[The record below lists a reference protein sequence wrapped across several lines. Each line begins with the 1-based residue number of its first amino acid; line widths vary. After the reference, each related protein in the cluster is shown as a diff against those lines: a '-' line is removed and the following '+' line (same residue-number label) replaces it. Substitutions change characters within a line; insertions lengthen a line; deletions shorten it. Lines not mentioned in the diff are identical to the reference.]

1 MPTKQTPEEFIQY
14 YSEKLMEKF
23 NNRGIQIN
31 KTGVIGFFMNL
42 LGWTRYDVQNY
53 YDTLY
58 KETFLYTAQ
67 TYENIIFRG
76 AMYGY
81 KPKFAIPSTAT
92 GVIEFDFESIPK
104 NPLVATYEVVFK
116 PISPITYYQD
126 DVETSLSVPSIVCQT
141 GEKINFSSLCSYRF
155 VKTISGSNET
165 YKVVIQDENLNV
177 QQIPSATSKVIAPL
191 VNFRQYETVE
201 VSFKIPFYKIGSFY
215 TYEIELDDDE
225 YIYEIEVYIK
235 NPQAKVYDKYS
246 IQHTKYF
253 SGATDKHVFLR
264 WITFNKYAIDFGSGH
279 YGLNV
284 SNSDCY
290 IVYKKT
296 KGNGGNLDVE
306 TDASGLYVPA
316 CSLIQY
322 DVNDNII
329 SITPFDLKKSA
340 KVTITSAEGGEDISD
355 VDTFRNEVIKFIQTR
370 DNLVSQ
376 NDFYNVVDK
385 YLNDFEILFKKTAVF
400 ENTFYLYRVFRD
412 KYQIPIYTK
421 THTELKS
428 NFTQLYYPTFT
439 INGVDYVS
447 PFYYQYNSTMN
458 WYDAVLLIDEQII
471 YFSRT
476 DINDYNDTIPTL
488 YLKIEY
494 DDTNDETTYFL
505 KSYQDISTRNFTIT
519 IPALNVSN
527 ETMTEVDS
535 NTYSFTVSGI
545 TTDQLTVI
553 VSEYDSTG
561 STLYYKVV
569 TDDFYQAYDVSDLV
583 RLQIYNDGTDDYVIN
598 IPLIDKDKFESD
610 KQYYY
615 DLLLGYLVNLRLTE
629 NRMITDNIQTRFF
642 ETNFV
647 SQLYHN
653 TLLKQSY
660 SFDITLPLKL
670 KIDLKINKDNIVV
683 NNINLNDEI
692 VEILQDVSSFLLQN
706 CNSNILVYSSRIV
719 DIILN
724 EDRKK
729 YIKDVVV
736 TITDSND
743 NVLDQGLESISLYD
757 FLYNFNGTKL
767 DIVKFTP
774 IYWWFDINNIEINTH
789 LE

>member
-53 YDTLY
+53 YDTLF

-67 TYENIIFRG
+67 TYENIIFRS
-76 AMYGY
+76 AKYGY

-92 GVIEFDFESIPK
+92 GTIEFNFDNIPE
-104 NPLVATYEVVFK
+104 NPLAVTYEVVFN
-116 PISPITYYQD
+116 PTTSISYYQNN
-126 DVETSLSVPSIVCQT
+126 VETSLRLPSILCESEQ
-141 GEKINFSSLCSYRF
+141 KINFSSLCSYRF
-155 VKTISGSNET
+155 IKTVSGSNSN
-165 YKVVIQDENLNV
+165 YKVIIQDENLNV
-177 QQIPSATSKVIAPL
+177 EQIPSATSNVVAPL
-191 VNFRQYETVE
+191 VNFRQYETTE

-215 TYEIELDDDE
+215 TYEIELDNDE
-225 YIYEIEVYIK
+225 YIYDIEVYIK
-235 NPQAKVYDKYS
+235 NPRTAKYDKFVV
-246 IQHTKYF
+246 QHTKYF
-253 SGATDKHVFLR
+253 SGPVDKHVFLR

-284 SNSDCY
+284 SNRDCY

-296 KGNGGNLDVE
+296 KGRAGNLDVQ
-306 TDASGLYVPA
+306 TDVSKIYTPS

-322 DVNDNII
+322 DINNNII
-329 SITPFDLKKSA
+329 SITPFDLKTSA
-340 KVTITSAEGGEDISD
+340 KITITTAEGGEDILD
-355 VDTFRNEVIKFIQTR
+355 VDTFREDVIKFIQTR

-376 NDFYNVVDK
+376 TDFYNAVDK

-412 KYQIPIYTK
+412 KYQIPVYTK

-439 INGVDYVS
+439 LGGVEYVS
-447 PFYYQYNSTMN
+447 PFYYKYNSIMH

-471 YFSRT
+471 YFCRV
-476 DINDYNDTIPTL
+476 DNNNYNEIIPTL

-494 DDTNDETTYFL
+494 DSLNDETIYYL
-505 KSYQDISTRNFTIT
+505 KSYQDISSRTFTIT
-519 IPALNVSN
+519 IPMLNVNN
-527 ETMTEVDS
+527 ELMTQVDN
-535 NTYSFTVSGI
+535 NTYSFIISGVA
-545 TTDQLTVI
+545 TDKLNVI
-553 VSEYDSTG
+553 VSEYDSTR
-561 STLYYKVV
+561 TNLYYKVI

-583 RLQIYNDGTDDYVIN
+583 RLQIYNDGAYDYVIN

-610 KQYYY
+610 RQYYY
-615 DLLLGYLVNLRLTE
+615 DLLLGYLVNLKLTE

-642 ETNFV
+642 ETHAV
-647 SQLYHN
+647 RQLYHN

-660 SFDITLPLKL
+660 SFDIILPLKL
-670 KIDLKINKDNIVV
+670 KIDLKINKDSIVAD
-683 NNINLNDEI
+683 NINLNDEI

-724 EDRKK
+724 EARKK
-729 YIKDVVV
+729 YIKDVIV
-736 TITDSND
+736 TITDSNN
-743 NVLDQGLESISLYD
+743 NVLDQGLESISLDD